1 MINQTK
7 EIEMTGIEYVPQFI
21 GYLSRHYNTDYYTV
35 EVDLEK
41 IYFNKYSKI
50 DYNSVINPF
59 KVVVC

>member
-1 MINQTK
+1 MINPTK
-7 EIEMTGIEYVPQFI
+7 EIKMTGIEYIPHFFCS
-21 GYLSRHYNTDYYTV
+21 LDRHYNTDCYTV